1 MTEALAR
8 QRAAAAGQKIGLAAR
23 IRRYADTRSGLAIA
37 LGSGA
42 LAAFA
47 LPPFYLVPLLLISLP
62 ILLWLLAG
70 ASGPM
75 RAGLIGFAFGMGHH
89 IVGLY
94 WISHSLLIDPW
105 RHGWLIPLFVGGLA
119 AILAVFIA
127 LAAAAA
133 RVLAGRKVVPLLLA
147 FAGFWTFG

>member
-75 RAGLIGFAFGMGHH
+75 RAGLIGFAFGMSTISAPRSIAKPGTS
-89 IVGLY
+89 GLPV
-94 WISHSLLIDPW
+94 I
-105 RHGWLIPLFVGGLA
+105 
-119 AILAVFIA
+119 
-127 LAAAAA
+127 
-133 RVLAGRKVVPLLLA
+133 GRSPS
-147 FAGFWTFG
+147 

>member
-75 RAGLIGFAFGMGHH
+75 RAGRSPQEACE
-89 IVGLY
+89 
-94 WISHSLLIDPW
+94 
-105 RHGWLIPLFVGGLA
+105 
-119 AILAVFIA
+119 LAV
-127 LAAAAA
+127 A
-133 RVLAGRKVVPLLLA
+133 RVNDLAVRRGVHPAHVAFLALDPKGRTGAACTSQTNFQYAVGRPDKSELLKATELA
-147 FAGFWTFG
+147 PKP